1 MMVIVDT
8 PVWSFALRRRA
19 VDLSEQEFR
28 LTQGLDELVRE
39 GRVQLLGTV
48 RQEVLSG
55 IREDTQFQRVRKHL
69 RFFEDVML
77 AAEDYEEA
85 ARMSNRCKSSGIA
98 STAADMLIC
107 AVSQR
112 RRWQIFST
120 DQDFVRYGRVLD
132 LHLFPLS

>member
-1 MMVIVDT
+1 MMVIVEPT
-8 PVWSFALRRRA
+8 VWSLATRRRA
-19 VDLSEQEFR
+19 VALSEQECR

-85 ARMSNRCKSSGIA
+85 ARMSNRCKRSGIA
-98 STAADMLIC
+98 STAADMSI
-107 AVSQR
+107 
-112 RRWQIFST
+112 
-120 DQDFVRYGRVLD
+120 
-132 LHLFPLS
+132 

>member
-8 PVWSFALRRRA
+8 PVWSFALRRRGA
-19 VDLSEQEFR
+19 DLSQQQFR

-39 GRVQLLGTV
+39 GRVQLLGSI

-69 RFFEDVML
+69 RFFEDVTV
-77 AAEDYEEA
+77 ATEDYEEA

-107 AVSQR
+107 AVSDR

-120 DQDFVRYGRVLD
+120 DQDFVGYGRVLD
-132 LHLFPLS
+132 LRLFPLP